1 MLVFPQMDP
10 PNSHGFLFGR
20 FDPRGPPAFK
30 IEMKQQISQEE
41 EIPIRAM
48 VALKI
53 SRKHHPRQHQPY
65 DLSTWGQIKTLTNRA
80 ENLVSQQGMPQSP
93 EYILLA
99 MLSLLACT
107 SPVRALTNHTY
118 GAYIPNPPLQQV
130 VEWTERGPIVST
142 NDSIHMPSPWSIKG
156 PSQAE
161 EEGKLINISLGYEV
175 LPLCMGPAE
184 LCINIRQQ
192 TGFRPA
198 SQKGFSDVAW
208 IIYCPFLVCE
218 PCLYY

>member
-30 IEMKQQISQEE
+30 IEVKQQISQEE
-41 EIPIRAM
+41 EIPIWAM
-48 VALKI
+48 AALKI

-99 MLSLLACT
+99 YCLLACA
-107 SPVRALTNHTY
+107 SPIRARTNHTY
-118 GAYIPNPPLQQV
+118 
-130 VEWTERGPIVST
+130 
-142 NDSIHMPSPWSIKG
+142 
-156 PSQAE
+156 
-161 EEGKLINISLGYEV
+161 
-175 LPLCMGPAE
+175 
-184 LCINIRQQ
+184 
-192 TGFRPA
+192 
-198 SQKGFSDVAW
+198 
-208 IIYCPFLVCE
+208 
-218 PCLYY
+218 

>member
-1 MLVFPQMDP
+1 
-10 PNSHGFLFGR
+10 
-20 FDPRGPPAFK
+20 
-30 IEMKQQISQEE
+30 
-41 EIPIRAM
+41 
-48 VALKI
+48 
-53 SRKHHPRQHQPY
+53 
-65 DLSTWGQIKTLTNRA
+65 
-80 ENLVSQQGMPQSP
+80 MPQSP

-130 VEWTERGPIVST
+130 VEWTERGPVVST

-184 LCINIRQQ
+184 LCINISRQ
-192 TGFRPA
+192 TGFCPA